1 VRQASDCLIGRIG
14 RDLSDLSDLAIWQL
28 RDFAVLESAAMS
40 KHGKMARLGLIGH
53 DLAVA

>member
-40 KHGKMARLGLIGH
+40 KHGKMARLGLIG
-53 DLAVA
+53 LE